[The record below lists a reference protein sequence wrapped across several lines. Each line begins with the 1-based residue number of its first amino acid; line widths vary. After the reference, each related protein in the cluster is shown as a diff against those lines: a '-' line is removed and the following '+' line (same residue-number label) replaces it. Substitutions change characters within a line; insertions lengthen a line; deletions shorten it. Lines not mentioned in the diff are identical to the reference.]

1 MSSSRLPW
9 DIQEFKRSDLVFVA
23 VAAAL
28 CIAIPFVTVPPPA
41 PQPLPERVVI
51 LPPVVELPPPP
62 VVEPEPVVEPM
73 IEPEPLPE
81 PKPEPVPEPVPVP
94 KPIPKPVPQPVPK
107 PVQQPVPK
115 PLPQPKP
122 VTPSKPIDKPT
133 PVVKPTAA
141 PPAPAAPRPTPTVAA
156 KPAPVAPPQ
165 PTQAELRAAAQQRAR
180 DAVKDTGLTSAI
192 GNLSNTPS
200 SPNSRPVTSNAA
212 QGNSSTA
219 VGLKTQAA
227 NAAGS
232 STAQFAAAG
241 KTDKTSV
248 GGNGL
253 SDRKSSDVSQGQIKD
268 QARSTPAPASS
279 NGSAKS
285 GRNDVDRVINQAKGR
300 LQAAYQRALDDDPT
314 MEGNV
319 VVRLKIKP
327 NGEVSSVSIVSSA
340 LNNKA
345 LEEKFLTILR
355 GLKFSEGDFEE
366 WNNTYTLNFLPL

>member
-62 VVEPEPVVEPM
+62 VVEPEPVVEP
-73 IEPEPLPE
+73 
-81 PKPEPVPEPVPVP
+81 KPEPIPEPVPVP
-94 KPIPKPVPQPVPK
+94 KPIPQPK
-107 PVQQPVPK
+107 
-115 PLPQPKP
+115 PQPKP
-122 VTPSKPIDKPT
+122 EPVVTPPKPVEKPT

-141 PPAPAAPRPTPTVAA
+141 PPAPAAPRPTPTVAP

-192 GNLSNTPS
+192 GSLSNTPS

-253 SDRKSSDVSQGQIKD
+253 SDRKSTDVSQGQIKD
-268 QARSTPAPASS
+268 RTQSAPTSAAATS
-279 NGSAKS
+279 SAKKD
-285 GRNDVDRVINQAKGR
+285 RTDVDRKMNQIKGR
-300 LQAAYQRALDDDPT
+300 MQNAYQRARDDDPT

-319 VVRLKIKP
+319 VVRFKIKAD
-327 NGEVSSVSIVSSA
+327 GSFTVSMVSSA
-340 LNNKA
+340 LNNPK
-345 LEEKFLTILR
+345 LEGQLLSL
-355 GLKFSEGDFEE
+355 LKGVSFDAGEFEE
-366 WNNTYTLNFLPL
+366 WNNTYTFNFIATD

>member
-1 MSSSRLPW
+1 MSSTRLPW

-23 VAAAL
+23 VAAVL

-62 VVEPEPVVEPM
+62 VIEPEPVVEPEP
-73 IEPEPLPE
+73 IPEPKPE
-81 PKPEPVPEPVPVP
+81 PKPEPV
-94 KPIPKPVPQPVPK
+94 KPVVVPK
-107 PVQQPVPK
+107 PVVTPK
-115 PLPQPKP
+115 PEPVRTPIAPKPKPQPL
-122 VTPSKPIDKPT
+122 
-133 PVVKPTAA
+133 
-141 PPAPAAPRPTPTVAA
+141 PRPTTPTAVQP

-200 SPNSRPVTSNAA
+200 SPSNRPVTSNAA
-212 QGNSSTA
+212 QTSSSNTT
-219 VGLKTQAA
+219 GLKTSASQATQS
-227 NAAGS
+227 NLQVS
-232 STAQFAAAG
+232 SAS
-241 KTDKTSV
+241 KTDKPAV
-248 GGNGL
+248 GGSGL
-253 SDRKSSDVSQGQIKD
+253 TDRKSTDVSQGQIKD
-268 QARSTPAPASS
+268 QARSTPATAASTS
-279 NGSAKS
+279 SGKS

-319 VVRLKIKP
+319 VVRLKIKAD
-327 NGEVSSVSIVSSA
+327 GSVTSVSIVSSA

-355 GLKFSEGDFEE
+355 GLKFSDGEFEE